1 MPMQS
6 TETPPP
12 AKQAPRIVVAMT
24 GASGALYGV
33 RLLESLR
40 VLGAETHLVISKA
53 GALSLRHELG
63 MRVAQLQALADHAH
77 PIGDVAASIASGS
90 FQTQGMA
97 VAPCSVK
104 TLGEIASGITGNLI
118 SRAADVV
125 LKERRRLVLMLRET
139 PLHLGHIRCM
149 AQVTEMGGVIF
160 PPVPAFYTQPKTL
173 ADLVDHSVGRV
184 LDLLGIESDL
194 AERWEGRT
202 QGGMR
207 GGAAS

>member
-1 MPMQS
+1 MHTQS

-12 AKQAPRIVVAMT
+12 AKQARRIVVAMT

-33 RLLESLR
+33 RLLEALR
-40 VLGAETHLVISKA
+40 ALGAETHLVISKA

-63 MRVAQLQALADHAH
+63 MRVAQLKTLADHAH

-104 TLGEIASGITGNLI
+104 TLGEIASGISGNLI
-118 SRAADVV
+118 SRAADVA

-139 PLHLGHIRCM
+139 PLHLGHIRSM

-194 AERWEGRT
+194 VERWEGRT
-202 QGGMR
+202 QGGM
-207 GGAAS
+207 

>member
-1 MPMQS
+1 MHMQS

-12 AKQAPRIVVAMT
+12 AKQARRIVVAMT

-33 RLLESLR
+33 RLLEALR
-40 VLGAETHLVISKA
+40 ALGVETHLVISKA

-63 MRVAQLQALADHAH
+63 MRVAQLKELADHAH

-104 TLGEIASGITGNLI
+104 TLGEIASGISGNLI
-118 SRAADVV
+118 SRAADVA

-139 PLHLGHIRCM
+139 PLHLGHIRSM

-194 AERWEGRT
+194 VERWEGRT
-202 QGGMR
+202 QGGM
-207 GGAAS
+207 

>member
-1 MPMQS
+1 MHMQS

-12 AKQAPRIVVAMT
+12 GKQARRIVVAMT

-33 RLLESLR
+33 RLLEALR
-40 VLGAETHLVISKA
+40 ALGAETHLVISKA

-63 MRVAQLQALADHAH
+63 MRVAQLKTLADHAH

-104 TLGEIASGITGNLI
+104 TLGEIASGISGNLI
-118 SRAADVV
+118 SRAADVA

-139 PLHLGHIRCM
+139 PLHLGHIRSM

-194 AERWEGRT
+194 VERWEGQT
-202 QGGMR
+202 QSGM
-207 GGAAS
+207 